1 MKLKIL
7 SWNVQGLNNYDQR
20 LRVRNSLKKWKGD
33 DVCLQETK
41 LEVVNRARVR
51 SVLG

>member
-1 MKLKIL
+1 MMLEIL
-7 SWNVQGLNNYDQR
+7 SRNVQGLNDYDQR

-41 LEVVNRARVR
+41 LDVVNRAMLR